1 MDHSVRSPCIAN
13 CKLDE
18 EEVCRGCFRT
28 LDEIISW
35 SSSTNGEKQAIIDRV
50 SPMQQRER
58 QASQSKRPS

>member
-28 LDEIISW
+28 IDEIISW
-35 SSSTNGEKQAIIDRV
+35 SSFSNSEKQAVIARV
-50 SPMQQRER
+50 SPMQQLAR
-58 QASQSKRPS
+58 QSK

>member
-28 LDEIISW
+28 IDEIISW
-35 SSSTNGEKQAIIDRV
+35 SSFSNSEKQAVIARV
-50 SPMQQRER
+50 SPMQQL
-58 QASQSKRPS
+58 ARPSK